1 MNILRAVLVSL
12 LLSVLAGCVETR
24 FESTP
29 GDNIE
34 TCDVHWKGLWSD
46 PGSKDDPSAIY
57 IDDECHFIALD
68 QPERGGPLRRV
79 RVPMNYVHAEGKD
92 YIVVAD
98 TSLKGIVDVKPAY
111 GIDPP
116 PSKSYFI
123 ARYRLHG
130 DTLEIY
136 QVDTAR
142 VAKLIVDGKIEGT
155 LSKTANELHA
165 FVRGN
170 RTKILEILNK
180 QSIFED
186 KASTKLVHRKQT
198 VDEFEQSIMHVPA
211 KKP

>member
-12 LLSVLAGCVETR
+12 LLSALTGCVETR

-92 YIVVAD
+92 
-98 TSLKGIVDVKPAY
+98 
-111 GIDPP
+111 
-116 PSKSYFI
+116 
-123 ARYRLHG
+123 
-130 DTLEIY
+130 
-136 QVDTAR
+136 
-142 VAKLIVDGKIEGT
+142 
-155 LSKTANELHA
+155 
-165 FVRGN
+165 
-170 RTKILEILNK
+170 
-180 QSIFED
+180 
-186 KASTKLVHRKQT
+186 
-198 VDEFEQSIMHVPA
+198 
-211 KKP
+211 